1 MIVCI
6 AYVVLVIACIAF
18 IFSLVFNEQIQEFRE
33 ERQKEKLKK
42 QFKLLKLSK
51 SHSIYYC
58 NIRHKN
64 RILNKTTKS
73 DISMRNVAFC
83 L

>member
-6 AYVVLVIACIAF
+6 AYVFLVIACFAF

-42 QFKLLKLSK
+42 QFKLLSK
-51 SHSIYYC
+51 DEIEELWF
-58 NIRHKN
+58 R
-64 RILNKTTKS
+64 
-73 DISMRNVAFC
+73 M
-83 L
+83 

>member
-42 QFKLLKLSK
+42 QFKLL
-51 SHSIYYC
+51 
-58 NIRHKN
+58 
-64 RILNKTTKS
+64 S
-73 DISMRNVAFC
+73 DEDIEELWFRM
-83 L
+83 

>member
-6 AYVVLVIACIAF
+6 AYVILVIACIAF

-42 QFKLLKLSK
+42 QFKLL
-51 SHSIYYC
+51 
-58 NIRHKN
+58 
-64 RILNKTTKS
+64 S
-73 DISMRNVAFC
+73 DEDIEELWFRM
-83 L
+83 

>member
-6 AYVVLVIACIAF
+6 AYVVLLIACFAF

-42 QFKLLKLSK
+42 QFKLL
-51 SHSIYYC
+51 
-58 NIRHKN
+58 
-64 RILNKTTKS
+64 S
-73 DISMRNVAFC
+73 DEDIEELWFRM
-83 L
+83 

>member
-6 AYVVLVIACIAF
+6 AYVSLVIACIAF

-42 QFKLLKLSK
+42 QFKLL
-51 SHSIYYC
+51 
-58 NIRHKN
+58 
-64 RILNKTTKS
+64 S
-73 DISMRNVAFC
+73 DEDIEELWFRM
-83 L
+83 